1 MLYCGALPLHC
12 TVVRWTPST
21 APSYTRLKGSV
32 VSGGRGLNWAGCQ
45 LVAFRD
51 GVLEDLQAR
60 IRSRLEGPRLVQ
72 VDVAVCLLE
81 VLIGVL
87 LPGIRAELLVV
98 SVERVGGSES
108 PAGVDAL
115 LGKCQASVQ
124 TSIGPFVAQERGR
137 RGRRR
142 RRERRWHAATLETSA
157 GPKQITTMLGHFVD
171 VSARG
176 CVAGDL
182 CCLEL
187 LAVTKEV
194 RRPAC
199 VFIAERWHWVQK
211 LF

>member
-1 MLYCGALPLHC
+1 MSSGLAEAKVQPVLTPFLANVRPVFRPALAHLNE
-12 TVVRWTPST
+12 RGKKGEEM
-21 APSYTRLKGSV
+21 TRAYSGQPQNGCRNRDRQV
-32 VSGGRGLNWAGCQ
+32 GGGRAGLEALCGR
-45 LVAFRD
+45 AD
-51 GVLEDLQAR
+51 GM
-60 IRSRLEGPRLVQ
+60 GY
-72 VDVAVCLLE
+72 
-81 VLIGVL
+81 
-87 LPGIRAELLVV
+87 
-98 SVERVGGSES
+98 
-108 PAGVDAL
+108 AL
-115 LGKCQASVQ
+115 
-124 TSIGPFVAQERGR
+124 VAQERGR